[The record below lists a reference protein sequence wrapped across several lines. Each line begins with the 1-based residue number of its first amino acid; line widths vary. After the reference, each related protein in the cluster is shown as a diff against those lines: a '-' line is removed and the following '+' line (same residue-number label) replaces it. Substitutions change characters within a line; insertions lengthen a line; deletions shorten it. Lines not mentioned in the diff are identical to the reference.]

1 MSGLVVSSIDK
12 WFMGPIPQFSP
23 EDLGVPGDK
32 QDLQS
37 AIKRAQAVASDPAQM
52 AWQTVCTFHGSVK
65 TKVLMRLGVEY
76 NSERFI
82 ASGQKPRCTHSRICN
97 ALSEGIR

>member
-37 AIKRAQAVASDPAQM
+37 AIKRAQIVANDPAQM
-52 AWQTVCTFHGSVK
+52 AWQTVGIYHSRVK
-65 TKVLMRLGVEY
+65 TNADE
-76 NSERFI
+76 
-82 ASGQKPRCTHSRICN
+82 ARCRMQLEEIY
-97 ALSEGIR
+97 LI